1 VTRVAG
7 RRKSHGWLVSVIAVA
22 IAAGLLAS
30 GWAAARV
37 FVSTEQRD
45 ADAAPPSPVPVVARV
60 ESAHLVET
68 ATAQGTVVSA
78 TTASVPLSGGECNV
92 VTAETLAPGSAA
104 TAGKVLT
111 EICGRPVVGMPGQF
125 KYYRDLWPGMSGP
138 DVKQLQAGLV
148 VAGFPAKV
156 DGVFGAETR
165 QAVRALYGKIG
176 YSVPTGSVPE
186 SATPQAALAEGT
198 GSPSVSAPVADVFV
212 PTSELAALPS
222 LDMLSKAP
230 LPIGTVIADDTV
242 VELVSGGLV
251 ARVNATEG
259 GLLGISVGMHAE
271 VSSGGTRLEVIV
283 KRATDEDTADGT
295 KRILTLET
303 VEGSFPPEWVD
314 SLVVV
319 VFVVRDAGQHE
330 LVVPSTAINFTSD
343 GHAFVLRQT
352 GDAGFETVRVE
363 ETGTVAGRS
372 AVRPVDGELNV
383 DDLVAV
389 R

>member
-1 VTRVAG
+1 
-7 RRKSHGWLVSVIAVA
+7 
-22 IAAGLLAS
+22 
-30 GWAAARV
+30 
-37 FVSTEQRD
+37 
-45 ADAAPPSPVPVVARV
+45 
-60 ESAHLVET
+60 
-68 ATAQGTVVSA
+68 
-78 TTASVPLSGGECNV
+78 
-92 VTAETLAPGSAA
+92 
-104 TAGKVLT
+104 
-111 EICGRPVVGMPGQF
+111 M
-125 KYYRDLWPGMSGP
+125 
-138 DVKQLQAGLV
+138 
-148 VAGFPAKV
+148 
-156 DGVFGAETR
+156 
-165 QAVRALYGKIG
+165 
-176 YSVPTGSVPE
+176 
-186 SATPQAALAEGT
+186 
-198 GSPSVSAPVADVFV
+198 
-212 PTSELAALPS
+212 
-222 LDMLSKAP
+222 
-230 LPIGTVIADDTV
+230 
-242 VELVSGGLV
+242 